1 MDLGMDF
8 ELSFGNATE
17 PKSEAVADG
26 DRETVW

>member
-17 PKSEAVADG
+17 PKSEAFG